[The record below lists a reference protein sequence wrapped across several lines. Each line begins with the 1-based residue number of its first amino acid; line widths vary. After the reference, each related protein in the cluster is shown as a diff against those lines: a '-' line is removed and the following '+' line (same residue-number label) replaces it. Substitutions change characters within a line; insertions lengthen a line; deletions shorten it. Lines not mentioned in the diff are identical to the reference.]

1 MKELPVIGFDAKRAA
16 QNRTG
21 LGNYS
26 RFVIR
31 GLAKW
36 VPNLR
41 LYLFTPCAEKT
52 NAIAGIDKLA
62 AVTLHHPEGF
72 FWRHFRALWRQ
83 WGVSA
88 DAANKKV
95 KLFHGLTGELPWG
108 LHRKGIMSVV
118 TIHDLIFL
126 RYPRYYHLIDRW
138 IYHWKFRSAC
148 CRADRIIAVSECTK
162 RDIMHFFGTP
172 EEKISVVYQGCDER
186 FRQPV
191 SDTIKKEVRARYQLP
206 EHYILYVGSI
216 EERKNLMLLAEALP
230 LLKDK
235 NLQVVAVGRRT
246 SYANRIDAFIRSH
259 DLTNRFRM
267 VSGVPSVDLPVF
279 YQLAK
284 RGKSAGATWKDGAK
298 QVESVLTKAGVSTS
312 DVKVADG
319 SGVSLYNYVSAWS
332 EVKMLR
338 YAYRNKQIFTPL
350 YESMPIAGVD
360 GTISDRMRSGAAYQ
374 NVHAKTGTVTGVS
387 SLSGYVRASNGNLL
401 AFAIINNGNLRTA
414 TGHNFQD
421 RICQILAK

>member
-279 YQLAK
+279 YQLADVFVYPS
-284 RGKSAGATWKDGAK
+284 RFEGFGIPLLEALCSGTPAIGCTGSCLEEAGGPTSLYVNPDNAQVLATAIDRVQNDKELKEKMIEDGLRWAGRFQVELLTQNILKVYCEVLHSTKPSRKDGA
-298 QVESVLTKAGVSTS
+298 
-312 DVKVADG
+312 
-319 SGVSLYNYVSAWS
+319 
-332 EVKMLR
+332 
-338 YAYRNKQIFTPL
+338 
-350 YESMPIAGVD
+350 
-360 GTISDRMRSGAAYQ
+360 
-374 NVHAKTGTVTGVS
+374 
-387 SLSGYVRASNGNLL
+387 
-401 AFAIINNGNLRTA
+401 
-414 TGHNFQD
+414 
-421 RICQILAK
+421 